1 MYRKISTLIKV
12 SFIFFFLLTFLNTSF
27 AATQIEFWG
36 GWTGPDGDVMRAMV
50 EKFNSTHPDIHV
62 TLTTLQWTPLYSK
75 FMTAFKAGNMPAL
88 FATHVQELAYLVDAG
103 VLDPVTD
110 YIHQLGFKSDDFA
123 KRLWDATFYNGIQY
137 GFPLDMHMH
146 GLYYNITM
154 FKNAGLNPLRPPVT
168 WNDLISIA
176 TKLTIDA
183 NGKHPNEAGFDI
195 NHVKQWGLGVP
206 TNHHAFYLWYAL
218 MCQQGAGFLTSDFS
232 KVSIDEKKGVAAWKA
247 LEDLIYKY
255 HVTPQGE
262 QNPTNDF
269 LNSQVAMVID
279 GPWQI
284 PAMQRKEGLKWG
296 VGVFP
301 KFGTTQAVW
310 GSGHILVLPKGVSS
324 EARKA
329 AVELAGWIINN
340 SAEWAN
346 SGNIPALLSVSKT
359 LKFRT
364 LPGRSSFVSMLP
376 YTVFL
381 PNIPK
386 SLQVYSAVAPGPI
399 ILAAQAAMLKN
410 EDPVRIIQD
419 FTQQVNSILMTP

>member
-1 MYRKISTLIKV
+1 
-12 SFIFFFLLTFLNTSF
+12 
-27 AATQIEFWG
+27 
-36 GWTGPDGDVMRAMV
+36 
-50 EKFNSTHPDIHV
+50 
-62 TLTTLQWTPLYSK
+62 
-75 FMTAFKAGNMPAL
+75 MTAFKAGNMPAL